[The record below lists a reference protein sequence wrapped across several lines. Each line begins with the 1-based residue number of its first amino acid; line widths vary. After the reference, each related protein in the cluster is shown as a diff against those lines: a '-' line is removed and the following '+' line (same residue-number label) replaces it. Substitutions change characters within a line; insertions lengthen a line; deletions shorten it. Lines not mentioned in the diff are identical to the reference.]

1 MEINSKVNRIF
12 AGFMAV
18 AISAT
23 SLVATPNFS
32 FASKE
37 EENAVEQNETVEQPS
52 KEERIEG
59 LRENLKENAKE
70 DKKVVDKFNLES
82 MQRDKDGIKVMYNP
96 MNTKGIDEVVKKVEH
111 VTNESVKEMG
121 DKPKPYINDMPE
133 YVDGL
138 LWLRTDDFYGRLQRS
153 VKFLSETQFL
163 NEDAKKAIDAGNQL
177 PLSVTIDREVLK
189 KYNLSGAYEATLAI
203 KYMSPGHYAMLD
215 ERSRSEINKLID
227 LNYKDTFPILDMDK
241 YTKYLSGLQFNEK
254 TGKYTHHFS
263 NGILSNLFGGISALD
278 FYKFTK
284 YIGREPESLL
294 DNESFESFKE
304 VQKSETDKAEANKP
318 VTGVIPFGNHVLSSG
333 NIVSGDP
340 TTNGWM
346 KLNLDV
352 IEGENNYVKGI
363 GSRAGTYQTIYFS
376 PTGNIGSERVVMYC
390 IMGNTEHLKGG
401 KGYAYIYTTPYFLQY
416 NAPKQADMF
425 QQGGPDMDWIR
436 SGSALGNNPVRRL
449 AVMSSYLEILQ
460 RGLGWTVDNMYDAL
474 NLLLTTGGSKNP
486 FDNPRQ
492 SFTKPKDSYHWG
504 SGADESAKAQAWVD
518 AVAKQEGGTA
528 VKPGWP
534 GAGSS
539 NFRWLVKKGTAPVD
553 WGSTEK
559 SAIRPLFE
567 GRSWQRTPYI
577 MAYQY
582 GTRGGVSGYGGQSKI
597 SGGLWY
603 VTSKP
608 RPPKENETA
617 HLRVVKTSANPAIT
631 QDNDNYNM
639 AGATYAYKGAEDSGY
654 LTIGSNGASESVE
667 VKPGTYTIVET
678 SAPQGYVLN
687 TTPKT
692 VAIGKD
698 ERKTVTMDGS
708 AAERPIYDRLAIKI
722 DKVVNGKKPN
732 NFNLSGFEFR
742 LTYTKSG
749 FGGESATWKT
759 DSTGKID
766 FGSEPSSGSWPYKE
780 GGRNV
785 FPLGQYTITETKA
798 IPGVRLD
805 NPLMSSFSVVDA
817 GGTAVKR
824 FNSGLPINSE
834 NSTVD
839 NDLPQM
845 GVKVTKLDDN
855 FRTSTEQG
863 DGSLVGVTYQIINRS
878 GRPIISKNTGIE
890 NNGVIATIKTVKQG
904 NSFVATSD
912 TDLLPMGSYEI
923 REIDP
928 STGYLNGNFVQRF
941 NINES
946 NMNKGGIMDLN
957 GPGREN
963 PIMRGSVEIT
973 KADFDWK
980 KSSPQGDADLS
991 NVEYNI
997 INKSKE
1003 PVFVN
1008 GKTYG
1013 NNQVVATIKTAL
1025 DSSGKYV
1032 AKTPARTLPYGTYD
1046 VVEKK
1051 ASEGYLN
1058 ANWKKSFT
1066 IRSNNQ
1072 VVKFN
1077 SSSDWNENKVMRG
1090 GVEVTKADFDWKKS
1104 SPQGDADLLNV
1115 EYKIVNKSKHDVYVN
1130 GRTYKNG
1137 DTITTIKTA
1146 LDNGKYVAKLANNV
1160 LPYGTYQITEIKSS
1174 VGYLNANWTQM
1185 FSIRANGEVKKFDS
1199 ASNNWN
1205 ENKVMRGG
1213 VEITKADFDW
1223 KKSSPQGDAD
1233 LTNVEYKIVNKSK
1246 HAVYVDGKTYNNGE
1260 TITTIKTELSNG
1272 KYVAKLAN
1280 NVLPYGTYEAVEVKP
1295 SEGYLN
1301 AGWKQT
1307 FTIRSNGEVK
1317 KFDSAANKWNENK
1330 VMRGGVEVVKADFD
1344 WKKSS
1349 PQGDADLINVEYKIV
1364 NNSKHDVFVNGK
1376 TYKVGETITT
1386 IKTKL
1391 EDGKYIAKLANN
1403 VLPYGTYRITEVK
1416 PSEGYLNAN
1425 WSQTFSI
1432 RSDKEVKKFDSEAN
1446 KWNENK
1452 VMRGGVEVLKADVE
1466 TKLLTPQ
1473 GNATLEGVEYKIVNK
1488 SKHDVFVNGKTYKVG
1503 EEITTIK
1510 TVLTDGKAIAKLDN
1524 NVLPY
1529 GTYDIIEVKPSVGY
1543 LNANWKKTF
1552 SIRADKQVKK
1562 FDSKEERNEN
1572 KVMRGGV
1579 SVVKSDKDLRESYA
1593 QGDGTLENVVYTIT
1607 NKSINPVLVDGKLYK
1622 PGEVV
1627 KTIKSVYDKAKNLHI
1642 AKTDTDSLP
1651 YGSYTIVEIEAPE
1664 SYHNSKWTRDFSI
1677 TYEGEMVNFDDE
1689 NNINYNSVWRSGRIA
1704 LTKADFDLK
1713 RSEPQG
1719 DGTLEKA
1726 TYTLTNRS
1734 AHKVVVKGKVYNP
1747 GEIIETQETVKTEKG
1762 FEALFKDV
1770 RLPYGTYEVKE
1781 VKAPEGYLLADYIRT
1796 FEIRKEGQVVD
1807 YNKAPD
1813 WNEDKVM
1820 RGGVEITKADFDW
1833 KKSSPQGDAD
1843 LSDTEYTITNKSKHL
1858 VYVDGKEYKPN
1869 EVITTIKTNF
1879 KNGRYVAK
1887 LADNTLPYGT
1897 YEVVETKA
1905 PEGYLNAGWK
1915 QTFTIRADKQVRKF
1929 DSVSNKWNENKVMRG
1944 GLEVVKAD
1952 FDWKKSSP
1960 QGDADLLD
1968 VEYKVVNKS
1977 KAPVYVSGKTYK
1989 VDETITTI
1997 KTKLENGRYIAK
2009 LPDNTL
2015 PYGTYD
2021 VIEVKSSEG
2030 YLNANWKQTFSIR
2043 ADKQVQKYDSVKN
2056 NWNENK
2062 VMRGGVEVTKA
2073 DFDWKKSTPQGD
2085 ADLTNVQYNVINKS
2099 KHDVYVNGKTYK
2111 VGQVVATMKTKFEKD
2126 RYVAKLADNT
2136 LPYGTYQIVEVKS
2149 SEGYLNANWTQTF
2162 TIRKDKEVKKFDSIK
2177 NKWNENKVMRGGVEI
2192 TKADFDWKKSAPQ
2205 GDADLINVEYK
2216 IINKSKAPVYVN
2228 GKTYKVDEV
2237 ITTIKTKLEDG
2248 RYVAKLANNVLPY
2261 GTYEAVEI
2269 KSSEGYLNAGW
2280 TQTFSIRADKEVKK
2294 FDSVKNKWNENKVMR
2309 GGLEVVKADF
2319 DWKKSTPQGDA
2330 NLVDVQYNI
2339 INKSKHDVYVNGKT
2353 YKVNEVVA
2361 SMKTK
2366 LETDR
2371 YVAKLADN
2379 TLPYGT
2385 YEVVEVKPSEGYLNA
2400 NWKQTFTIRKDK
2412 EVKKFDSVDN
2422 KWNENK
2428 VMRGGV
2434 EITKADFDWKKSS
2447 PQGDADLVNVEYNIV
2462 NKSKQP
2468 VFVNGKT
2475 YKVGEVIT
2483 TIKTKLEKDRYVA
2496 KLADNVL
2503 PYGTY
2508 EAVEVK
2514 SSEGYLN
2521 ANWKQTFS
2529 IRADKEIKKFDSV
2542 KNKWNE
2548 NKVMRGS
2555 VEVTKADKELMKSTP
2570 QGDGTLENAE
2580 YTITNKSKQAVFVN
2594 GKTYKPGDAVMVIK
2608 SVYDKDKKTYIAKT
2622 VNTLPYGTYH
2632 IEETKQPVGYRL
2644 TKWAKDFT
2652 IRADKEMKS
2661 FTDEKSWNA
2670 DEVIR
2675 GGFVIGKLDRET
2687 KQYISLGDS
2696 SLLGVEFELKNVSK
2710 HPVLVEGK
2718 LYKPGEV
2725 IKKFVTKEE
2734 KDAKGNSIY
2743 VVRTRKDLLPY
2754 GTYELRETGK
2764 GSTGYL
2770 FDKDSMSQVKVFSIG
2785 YKNEK
2790 AIAYT
2795 DKDLSI
2801 ADLTKADKGFLNQ
2814 VMREDFHFT
2823 KKDEETMERMAN
2835 VPFLVTSKT
2844 TGEKHIIVTDEN
2856 GEFRS
2861 TSFQDNESTGRKHSV
2876 KTNVNDPDSPITN
2889 GAVVVDKNGKYVV
2902 KDSKKLDSNHGVW
2915 FTGLKP
2921 SMTKWNKDGKSYDVN
2936 GVKVPVNDNLRAF
2949 PYDVYTIEELRAD
2962 SNAGHKLIKATVVLR
2977 KYGKHADIGVDLD
2990 YGTIDNKPIYINT
3003 LLTLADKEDKVVP
3016 ALKKVDLT
3024 DKLMY
3029 QNLDTKLEYTV
3040 FSELRLVNKDGQD
3053 VGKLAEKTSKF
3064 TPKTPSGT
3072 YKVQFENTDMT
3083 KAKGLKVVAYQTL
3096 FDKDGLVVSHADI
3109 TDEDQTVLVP
3119 EIGTKAQGV
3128 VDNII
3133 PSSGKVEFFDTVE
3146 YKMLLKNKEYDV
3158 VAELHEVVMKNGVK
3172 TDGGIAKDKDGRE
3185 IIVKDKFTT
3194 KDENGK
3200 HKIKFSFEAGGKF
3213 EGKEYVV
3220 FEKVYKNGYLWGVHA
3235 DITDE
3240 GQTVKSVE
3248 IHTTATDN
3256 KDNDKYV
3263 SLDKDAQIKDII
3275 AHKNLVTGKEYT
3287 VVGEAHIRD
3296 ENGKD
3301 LGIATKKDG
3310 SKAISSKKFILDEKP
3325 IELLFNVDASKL
3337 EGKSIVIFEK
3347 IYHGDILLATHED
3360 INDKEQTV
3368 KVVDIRTT
3376 LTSDKTKSHVV
3387 EMGKVS
3393 LTDTVKYRNLEVG
3406 KEYTLKA
3413 RLMTKDKNGKP
3424 VAFKDKDGNEVIG
3437 TTKFKAEKE
3446 NSTVDVKFNF
3456 HMPVDSK
3463 SLDIVAFEQLYH
3475 EGKLIATHEDITD
3488 KEQTVRLIK
3497 IGTTYVGADKKAKDV
3512 TTAESIET
3520 FDKVKFDGAI
3530 EGHNYTMVGEI
3541 HRVVNGKDLGV
3552 VAKAQTDFRAEKS
3565 EGLVELKFV
3574 VNTKDFNDND
3584 KLVAFEELRDKDT
3597 QTVLAVHKDIND
3609 KEQTLVVK
3617 KESKT
3622 PKVVKKAKITDVKI
3636 NTGIK
3641 SGLLPIG
3648 TLSIVVLVA
3657 LGYVINKRRKI
3668 A

>member
-37 EENAVEQNETVEQPS
+37 EENTVEQNETVEQPS

-82 MQRDKDGIKVMYNP
+82 MQRDKDGIKVMYTP

-111 VTNESVKEMG
+111 VTNESIKEMG
-121 DKPKPYINDMPE
+121 DTPKPYINDMPE

-294 DNESFESFKE
+294 DDESLESFKE

-318 VTGVIPFGNHVLSSG
+318 VTSVIPFGNHVLSSG

-352 IEGENNYVKGI
+352 IEGENNYIKGI

-376 PTGNIGSERVVMYC
+376 PTGNINSERVVMYC

-416 NAPKQADMF
+416 DAPKQADMF

-518 AVAKQEGGTA
+518 SQAKANGGTA

-539 NFRWLVKKGTAPVD
+539 GFRWLVKKGTAPVD
-553 WGSTEK
+553 WNSTDK

-603 VTSKP
+603 VTSKET
-608 RPPKENETA
+608 PKVPESAN
-617 HLRVVKTSANPAIT
+617 LQVVKTSANTAIT
-631 QDNDNYNM
+631 QNNDNYNM
-639 AGATYAYKGAEDSGY
+639 AGATYSYRGPESGT
-654 LTIGSNGASESVE
+654 LTIGSNGESDPVE

-678 SAPQGYVLN
+678 SAPQGYELN

-692 VAIGKD
+692 VTVADG
-698 ERKTVTMDGS
+698 ESKTVTMDGS
-708 AAERPIYDRLAIKI
+708 AAEKPILDRLSIKI

-732 NFNLSGFEFR
+732 NFNLSGFEFT
-742 LTYTKSG
+742 LSYTKGG
-749 FGGESATWKT
+749 FGSESATWKT
-759 DSTGKID
+759 DSNGRID
-766 FGSEPSSGSWPYKE
+766 FGSEPSRGSWLYKE

-785 FPLGQYTITETKA
+785 FPLGQYTITETQA

-805 NPLMSSFSVVDA
+805 NPLMSSFSIVDA

-824 FNSGLPINSE
+824 FNSGLPINSD

-980 KSSPQGDADLS
+980 KSSSQGDADLS

-1032 AKTPARTLPYGTYD
+1032 AKTSARTLPYGTYD

-1364 NNSKHDVFVNGK
+1364 NNSKHDVYVNGK

-1879 KNGRYVAK
+1879 ENGRYVAK

-2136 LPYGTYQIVEVKS
+2136 LPYGTY
-2149 SEGYLNANWTQTF
+2149 
-2162 TIRKDKEVKKFDSIK
+2162 
-2177 NKWNENKVMRGGVEI
+2177 
-2192 TKADFDWKKSAPQ
+2192 
-2205 GDADLINVEYK
+2205 
-2216 IINKSKAPVYVN
+2216 
-2228 GKTYKVDEV
+2228 
-2237 ITTIKTKLEDG
+2237 
-2248 RYVAKLANNVLPY
+2248 
-2261 GTYEAVEI
+2261 
-2269 KSSEGYLNAGW
+2269 
-2280 TQTFSIRADKEVKK
+2280 
-2294 FDSVKNKWNENKVMR
+2294 
-2309 GGLEVVKADF
+2309 
-2319 DWKKSTPQGDA
+2319 
-2330 NLVDVQYNI
+2330 
-2339 INKSKHDVYVNGKT
+2339 
-2353 YKVNEVVA
+2353 
-2361 SMKTK
+2361 
-2366 LETDR
+2366 
-2371 YVAKLADN
+2371 
-2379 TLPYGT
+2379 
-2385 YEVVEVKPSEGYLNA
+2385 EVVEVKPSEGYLNA
-2400 NWKQTFTIRKDK
+2400 NWTQTFTIRKDK

-2447 PQGDADLVNVEYNIV
+2447 PQGDADLINVEYNIV

-2521 ANWKQTFS
+2521 VNWKQTFS
-2529 IRADKEIKKFDSV
+2529 IRADKEVKKFDSV

-2608 SVYDKDKKTYIAKT
+2608 SVYDKDKKAYIAKT

-2790 AIAYT
+2790 AIAHT

-3200 HKIKFSFEAGGKF
+3200 HKVKFSFEAGGKF

-3393 LTDTVKYRNLEVG
+3393 LTDTVKYRNLEIG

-3437 TTKFKAEKE
+3437 TIKFKAEKE

-3648 TLSIVVLVA
+3648 ILSIVVLVA

>member
-37 EENAVEQNETVEQPS
+37 EENTVEQNETVEQPS

-82 MQRDKDGIKVMYNP
+82 MQRDKDGIKVMYTP

-111 VTNESVKEMG
+111 VTNESIKEMG

-376 PTGNIGSERVVMYC
+376 PTGNVNSERVVMYC

-416 NAPKQADMF
+416 DSPKQADMF

-449 AVMSSYLEILQ
+449 AVISSYLEILQ

-504 SGADESAKAQAWVD
+504 SGADESAKAQEWVD
-518 AVAKQEGGTA
+518 SQAKANGGTA

-553 WGSTEK
+553 WNSTEK

-603 VTSKP
+603 VTGKET
-608 RPPKENETA
+608 PKENEDA
-617 HLRVVKTSANPAIT
+617 YLRVIKTSANPSIT

-639 AGATYAYKGAEDSGY
+639 AGATYAYKGAKDSGY
-654 LTIGSNGASESVE
+654 LTIGSNGKSNFAE

-687 TTPKT
+687 TTPKSVT
-692 VAIGKD
+692 VGKG
-698 ERKTVTMDGS
+698 EYKTVTMDGS

-759 DSTGKID
+759 DSSGKID
-766 FGSEPSSGSWPYKE
+766 FGSEPDSGSWPYKE

-785 FPLGQYTITETKA
+785 FPLGQYTITETQA

-805 NPLMSSFSVVDA
+805 NPLMSSFSIVDA

-912 TDLLPMGSYEI
+912 NDLLPMGSYEI

-973 KADFDWK
+973 KVDFDWK
-980 KSSPQGDADLS
+980 KSAPQGDADLS

-1013 NNQVVATIKTAL
+1013 NNQVVATIKTVL

-1280 NVLPYGTYEAVEVKP
+1280 NILPYGTYEAVEVKP

-1364 NNSKHDVFVNGK
+1364 NNSKHDVYVNGK

-1820 RGGVEITKADFDW
+1820 RGGVEIIKADFDW

-1879 KNGRYVAK
+1879 ENGRYVAK

-2030 YLNANWKQTFSIR
+2030 YLNANWK
-2043 ADKQVQKYDSVKN
+2043 
-2056 NWNENK
+2056 
-2062 VMRGGVEVTKA
+2062 
-2073 DFDWKKSTPQGD
+2073 
-2085 ADLTNVQYNVINKS
+2085 
-2099 KHDVYVNGKTYK
+2099 
-2111 VGQVVATMKTKFEKD
+2111 
-2126 RYVAKLADNT
+2126 
-2136 LPYGTYQIVEVKS
+2136 
-2149 SEGYLNANWTQTF
+2149 
-2162 TIRKDKEVKKFDSIK
+2162 
-2177 NKWNENKVMRGGVEI
+2177 
-2192 TKADFDWKKSAPQ
+2192 
-2205 GDADLINVEYK
+2205 
-2216 IINKSKAPVYVN
+2216 
-2228 GKTYKVDEV
+2228 
-2237 ITTIKTKLEDG
+2237 
-2248 RYVAKLANNVLPY
+2248 
-2261 GTYEAVEI
+2261 
-2269 KSSEGYLNAGW
+2269 
-2280 TQTFSIRADKEVKK
+2280 QTFSIRADKEVKK

-2529 IRADKEIKKFDSV
+2529 IRADKEVKKFDSV

-2608 SVYDKDKKTYIAKT
+2608 SVYDKDKKAYIAKT

-2652 IRADKEMKS
+2652 IRADKEIKS

-2790 AIAYT
+2790 AIAHT

-3200 HKIKFSFEAGGKF
+3200 HKVKFSFEAGGKF

-3406 KEYTLKA
+3406 KEYTFKA

-3456 HMPVDSK
+3456 HMPIDAK

-3648 TLSIVVLVA
+3648 ILSIVVLVA

>member
-82 MQRDKDGIKVMYNP
+82 MQRDKDGIKVMYTP

-111 VTNESVKEMG
+111 VTNESIKEMG
-121 DKPKPYINDMPE
+121 DTPKPYINDMPE

-304 VQKSETDKAEANKP
+304 VQKSETDKAEANEP

-416 NAPKQADMF
+416 DSPKQADMF

-460 RGLGWTVDNMYDAL
+460 RGLEWTVDNMYDAL
-474 NLLLTTGGSKNP
+474 NLLLTTGGSRNP

-518 AVAKQEGGTA
+518 SQAKANGGTA

-553 WGSTEK
+553 WNSTEK

-603 VTSKP
+603 VTGKET
-608 RPPKENETA
+608 PKENEDA
-617 HLRVVKTSANPAIT
+617 YLRVIKTSANPAIT

-639 AGATYAYKGAEDSGY
+639 AGATYAYKGAKDSGY
-654 LTIGSNGASESVE
+654 LTIGSNGKSNFAE

-687 TTPKT
+687 TTPKSVT
-692 VAIGKD
+692 VGKG
-698 ERKTVTMDGS
+698 EYKTVTMDGS

-732 NFNLSGFEFR
+732 NFDLSGFEFR

-785 FPLGQYTITETKA
+785 FPLGQYTITETQA

-805 NPLMSSFSVVDA
+805 NPLMSSFSIVDA

-824 FNSGLPINSE
+824 FNSGLSINSE

-912 TDLLPMGSYEI
+912 NDLLPMGSYEI

-980 KSSPQGDADLS
+980 KSAPQGDADLS

-1072 VVKFN
+1072 VVKF
-1077 SSSDWNENKVMRG
+1077 SSSSEWNENKVMRG
-1090 GVEVTKADFDWKKS
+1090 GVEVIKADFDWKKS

-1364 NNSKHDVFVNGK
+1364 NNSKHDVYVNGK

-1651 YGSYTIVEIEAPE
+1651 YGLYTIVEIEAPE

-1879 KNGRYVAK
+1879 ENGRYVAK

-2149 SEGYLNANWTQTF
+2149 SEGYLNANW
-2162 TIRKDKEVKKFDSIK
+2162 
-2177 NKWNENKVMRGGVEI
+2177 
-2192 TKADFDWKKSAPQ
+2192 
-2205 GDADLINVEYK
+2205 
-2216 IINKSKAPVYVN
+2216 
-2228 GKTYKVDEV
+2228 
-2237 ITTIKTKLEDG
+2237 
-2248 RYVAKLANNVLPY
+2248 
-2261 GTYEAVEI
+2261 
-2269 KSSEGYLNAGW
+2269 
-2280 TQTFSIRADKEVKK
+2280 
-2294 FDSVKNKWNENKVMR
+2294 
-2309 GGLEVVKADF
+2309 
-2319 DWKKSTPQGDA
+2319 
-2330 NLVDVQYNI
+2330 
-2339 INKSKHDVYVNGKT
+2339 
-2353 YKVNEVVA
+2353 
-2361 SMKTK
+2361 
-2366 LETDR
+2366 
-2371 YVAKLADN
+2371 
-2379 TLPYGT
+2379 
-2385 YEVVEVKPSEGYLNA
+2385 
-2400 NWKQTFTIRKDK
+2400 KQTFTIRKDK

-2447 PQGDADLVNVEYNIV
+2447 PQGDADLINVEYNIV

-2496 KLADNVL
+2496 KLANNVL

-2529 IRADKEIKKFDSV
+2529 IRADKEVKKFDSV

-2608 SVYDKDKKTYIAKT
+2608 SVYDKDKKAYIAKT

-2790 AIAYT
+2790 AIAHT

-3200 HKIKFSFEAGGKF
+3200 HKVKFSFEAGGKF

-3648 TLSIVVLVA
+3648 ILSIVVLVA

>member
-70 DKKVVDKFNLES
+70 DKKVVDEFNLES
-82 MQRDKDGIKVMYNP
+82 MQRDKDGIKVMYTP
-96 MNTKGIDEVVKKVEH
+96 MNDKAINEVVKKVEH
-111 VTNESVKEMG
+111 VTNESIKEMG
-121 DKPKPYINDMPE
+121 DKSKPYINDMPE

-138 LWLRTDDFYGRLQRS
+138 LWLRSDDFYGRLQRS

-163 NEDAKKAIDAGNQL
+163 NEDAKKAINAGNQL

-416 NAPKQADMF
+416 DAPKQADMF

-504 SGADESAKAQAWVD
+504 SGADESAKAQQWVD
-518 AVAKQEGGTA
+518 DQAKANGGTA

-539 NFRWLVKKGTAPVD
+539 NFRWLIKKGDAPVD
-553 WGSTEK
+553 WNSTEK

-603 VTSKP
+603 VTSNET
-608 RPPKENETA
+608 PKESEEA
-617 HLRVVKTSANPAIT
+617 GLQVVKTSANPAIT

-639 AGATYAYKGAEDSGY
+639 AGATYAYKGAENSGY
-654 LTIGSNGASESVE
+654 LTIRSNGKSEAVR

-692 VAIGKD
+692 VSIGKN
-698 ERKTVTMDGS
+698 ELKVVTMDGS

-759 DSTGKID
+759 DSSGKID

-805 NPLMSSFSVVDA
+805 NPLMSSFSIVDA

-912 TDLLPMGSYEI
+912 NDLLPMGSYEI

-980 KSSPQGDADLS
+980 KSSPQGDADL
-991 NVEYNI
+991 
-997 INKSKE
+997 
-1003 PVFVN
+1003 
-1008 GKTYG
+1008 
-1013 NNQVVATIKTAL
+1013 
-1025 DSSGKYV
+1025 
-1032 AKTPARTLPYGTYD
+1032 
-1046 VVEKK
+1046 
-1051 ASEGYLN
+1051 
-1058 ANWKKSFT
+1058 
-1066 IRSNNQ
+1066 
-1072 VVKFN
+1072 
-1077 SSSDWNENKVMRG
+1077 
-1090 GVEVTKADFDWKKS
+1090 
-1104 SPQGDADLLNV
+1104 
-1115 EYKIVNKSKHDVYVN
+1115 
-1130 GRTYKNG
+1130 
-1137 DTITTIKTA
+1137 
-1146 LDNGKYVAKLANNV
+1146 
-1160 LPYGTYQITEIKSS
+1160 
-1174 VGYLNANWTQM
+1174 
-1185 FSIRANGEVKKFDS
+1185 
-1199 ASNNWN
+1199 
-1205 ENKVMRGG
+1205 
-1213 VEITKADFDW
+1213 
-1223 KKSSPQGDAD
+1223 
-1233 LTNVEYKIVNKSK
+1233 TNVEYKIVNKSK

-1272 KYVAKLAN
+1272 KYVAKLAS
-1280 NVLPYGTYEAVEVKP
+1280 NVLPYGTYEAIEVKP

-1364 NNSKHDVFVNGK
+1364 NNSKHDVYVNGK

-1432 RSDKEVKKFDSEAN
+1432 R
-1446 KWNENK
+1446 
-1452 VMRGGVEVLKADVE
+1452 
-1466 TKLLTPQ
+1466 
-1473 GNATLEGVEYKIVNK
+1473 
-1488 SKHDVFVNGKTYKVG
+1488 
-1503 EEITTIK
+1503 
-1510 TVLTDGKAIAKLDN
+1510 
-1524 NVLPY
+1524 
-1529 GTYDIIEVKPSVGY
+1529 
-1543 LNANWKKTF
+1543 
-1552 SIRADKQVKK
+1552 
-1562 FDSKEERNEN
+1562 
-1572 KVMRGGV
+1572 
-1579 SVVKSDKDLRESYA
+1579 
-1593 QGDGTLENVVYTIT
+1593 
-1607 NKSINPVLVDGKLYK
+1607 
-1622 PGEVV
+1622 
-1627 KTIKSVYDKAKNLHI
+1627 
-1642 AKTDTDSLP
+1642 
-1651 YGSYTIVEIEAPE
+1651 
-1664 SYHNSKWTRDFSI
+1664 
-1677 TYEGEMVNFDDE
+1677 
-1689 NNINYNSVWRSGRIA
+1689 
-1704 LTKADFDLK
+1704 
-1713 RSEPQG
+1713 
-1719 DGTLEKA
+1719 
-1726 TYTLTNRS
+1726 
-1734 AHKVVVKGKVYNP
+1734 
-1747 GEIIETQETVKTEKG
+1747 
-1762 FEALFKDV
+1762 
-1770 RLPYGTYEVKE
+1770 
-1781 VKAPEGYLLADYIRT
+1781 
-1796 FEIRKEGQVVD
+1796 
-1807 YNKAPD
+1807 
-1813 WNEDKVM
+1813 
-1820 RGGVEITKADFDW
+1820 
-1833 KKSSPQGDAD
+1833 
-1843 LSDTEYTITNKSKHL
+1843 
-1858 VYVDGKEYKPN
+1858 
-1869 EVITTIKTNF
+1869 
-1879 KNGRYVAK
+1879 
-1887 LADNTLPYGT
+1887 
-1897 YEVVETKA
+1897 
-1905 PEGYLNAGWK
+1905 
-1915 QTFTIRADKQVRKF
+1915 
-1929 DSVSNKWNENKVMRG
+1929 
-1944 GLEVVKAD
+1944 
-1952 FDWKKSSP
+1952 
-1960 QGDADLLD
+1960 
-1968 VEYKVVNKS
+1968 
-1977 KAPVYVSGKTYK
+1977 
-1989 VDETITTI
+1989 
-1997 KTKLENGRYIAK
+1997 
-2009 LPDNTL
+2009 
-2015 PYGTYD
+2015 
-2021 VIEVKSSEG
+2021 
-2030 YLNANWKQTFSIR
+2030 
-2043 ADKQVQKYDSVKN
+2043 
-2056 NWNENK
+2056 
-2062 VMRGGVEVTKA
+2062 
-2073 DFDWKKSTPQGD
+2073 
-2085 ADLTNVQYNVINKS
+2085 
-2099 KHDVYVNGKTYK
+2099 
-2111 VGQVVATMKTKFEKD
+2111 
-2126 RYVAKLADNT
+2126 
-2136 LPYGTYQIVEVKS
+2136 
-2149 SEGYLNANWTQTF
+2149 
-2162 TIRKDKEVKKFDSIK
+2162 
-2177 NKWNENKVMRGGVEI
+2177 
-2192 TKADFDWKKSAPQ
+2192 
-2205 GDADLINVEYK
+2205 
-2216 IINKSKAPVYVN
+2216 
-2228 GKTYKVDEV
+2228 
-2237 ITTIKTKLEDG
+2237 
-2248 RYVAKLANNVLPY
+2248 
-2261 GTYEAVEI
+2261 
-2269 KSSEGYLNAGW
+2269 
-2280 TQTFSIRADKEVKK
+2280 ADKEV
-2294 FDSVKNKWNENKVMR
+2294 
-2309 GGLEVVKADF
+2309 
-2319 DWKKSTPQGDA
+2319 
-2330 NLVDVQYNI
+2330 
-2339 INKSKHDVYVNGKT
+2339 
-2353 YKVNEVVA
+2353 
-2361 SMKTK
+2361 
-2366 LETDR
+2366 
-2371 YVAKLADN
+2371 
-2379 TLPYGT
+2379 
-2385 YEVVEVKPSEGYLNA
+2385 
-2400 NWKQTFTIRKDK
+2400 
-2412 EVKKFDSVDN
+2412 
-2422 KWNENK
+2422 
-2428 VMRGGV
+2428 
-2434 EITKADFDWKKSS
+2434 
-2447 PQGDADLVNVEYNIV
+2447 
-2462 NKSKQP
+2462 
-2468 VFVNGKT
+2468 
-2475 YKVGEVIT
+2475 
-2483 TIKTKLEKDRYVA
+2483 
-2496 KLADNVL
+2496 
-2503 PYGTY
+2503 
-2508 EAVEVK
+2508 
-2514 SSEGYLN
+2514 
-2521 ANWKQTFS
+2521 
-2529 IRADKEIKKFDSV
+2529 KKFDSV

-2608 SVYDKDKKTYIAKT
+2608 SVYDKDKKAYIAKT

-2790 AIAYT
+2790 AIVHT

-3200 HKIKFSFEAGGKF
+3200 HKVKFSFEAGGKF

-3648 TLSIVVLVA
+3648 ILSIVVLVA

>member
-37 EENAVEQNETVEQPS
+37 EETKVEQNETVEQPS

-82 MQRDKDGIKVMYNP
+82 MQRDKDGIKVMYTP

-111 VTNESVKEMG
+111 VTNESIKEMG

-163 NEDAKKAIDAGNQL
+163 NEDAKKAINAGKQL
-177 PLSVTIDREVLK
+177 PLSVTINRDVLK

-284 YIGREPESLL
+284 YIGREPKSLL

-340 TTNGWM
+340 TTDGWL
-346 KLNLDV
+346 KLNIDV

-376 PTGNIGSERVVMYC
+376 PTGNINSERVVMYC

-416 NAPKQADMF
+416 DPPKQADMF

-460 RGLGWTVDNMYDAL
+460 RGLGWNVDPMYDAL

-492 SFTKPKDSYHWG
+492 SFSKPKDSYHWDPN
-504 SGADESAKAQAWVD
+504 APDESAKAQEWVD
-518 AVAKQEGGTA
+518 SQAKANGGTA

-582 GTRGGVSGYGGQSKI
+582 GSRGGVSGYGGQSKI

-603 VTSKP
+603 VTSKEDI
-608 RPPKENETA
+608 PPEDKPEKA
-617 HLRVVKTSANPAIT
+617 RLQVVKTSANPAIT

-639 AGATYAYKGAEDSGY
+639 AGATYAYKGAKDSGY
-654 LTIGSNGASESVE
+654 LTIGSNGKSDIVD

-692 VAIGKD
+692 VTVADK
-698 ERKTVTMDGS
+698 EFKVVTMDGS

-749 FGGESATWKT
+749 FGEESATWKT

-805 NPLMSSFSVVDA
+805 NPLMSSFSIVDA

-824 FNSGLPINSE
+824 FNSGLSINSE

-1185 FSIRANGEVKKFDS
+1185 FSIRVNGEVKKFDS

-1593 QGDGTLENVVYTIT
+1593 QGDGTLENVVYEIT

-1879 KNGRYVAK
+1879 ENGRYVAK

-2136 LPYGTYQIVEVKS
+2136 LPYGTY
-2149 SEGYLNANWTQTF
+2149 
-2162 TIRKDKEVKKFDSIK
+2162 
-2177 NKWNENKVMRGGVEI
+2177 
-2192 TKADFDWKKSAPQ
+2192 
-2205 GDADLINVEYK
+2205 
-2216 IINKSKAPVYVN
+2216 
-2228 GKTYKVDEV
+2228 
-2237 ITTIKTKLEDG
+2237 
-2248 RYVAKLANNVLPY
+2248 
-2261 GTYEAVEI
+2261 
-2269 KSSEGYLNAGW
+2269 
-2280 TQTFSIRADKEVKK
+2280 
-2294 FDSVKNKWNENKVMR
+2294 
-2309 GGLEVVKADF
+2309 
-2319 DWKKSTPQGDA
+2319 
-2330 NLVDVQYNI
+2330 
-2339 INKSKHDVYVNGKT
+2339 
-2353 YKVNEVVA
+2353 
-2361 SMKTK
+2361 
-2366 LETDR
+2366 
-2371 YVAKLADN
+2371 
-2379 TLPYGT
+2379 
-2385 YEVVEVKPSEGYLNA
+2385 EVVEVKPSEGYLNA

-2447 PQGDADLVNVEYNIV
+2447 PQGDADLSNVEYNIV

-2790 AIAYT
+2790 AIAHT

-3200 HKIKFSFEAGGKF
+3200 HKVKFSFEAGGKF

-3287 VVGEAHIRD
+3287 VVGEAHIKD

-3648 TLSIVVLVA
+3648 ILSIVVLVA

>member
-1 MEINSKVNRIF
+1 LEINSKVNRIF

-37 EENAVEQNETVEQPS
+37 EENTVEQNETVEQPS

-82 MQRDKDGIKVMYNP
+82 MQRDKDGIKVMYTP

-111 VTNESVKEMG
+111 VTNESIKEMG
-121 DKPKPYINDMPE
+121 DTPKPYINDMPE

-294 DNESFESFKE
+294 DDESLESFKE

-318 VTGVIPFGNHVLSSG
+318 VTSVIPFGNHVLSSG

-352 IEGENNYVKGI
+352 IEGENNYIKGI

-376 PTGNIGSERVVMYC
+376 PTGNINSERVVMYC

-416 NAPKQADMF
+416 DAPKQADMF

-518 AVAKQEGGTA
+518 SQAKANGGTA

-539 NFRWLVKKGTAPVD
+539 GFRWLVKKGTAPVD
-553 WGSTEK
+553 WNSTDK

-603 VTSKP
+603 VTSKET
-608 RPPKENETA
+608 PKVPESAN
-617 HLRVVKTSANPAIT
+617 LQVVKTSANTAIT
-631 QDNDNYNM
+631 QNNDNYNM
-639 AGATYAYKGAEDSGY
+639 AGATYSYRGPESGT
-654 LTIGSNGASESVE
+654 LTIGSNGESDPVE

-678 SAPQGYVLN
+678 SAPQGYELN

-692 VAIGKD
+692 VTVADG
-698 ERKTVTMDGS
+698 ESKTVTMDGS
-708 AAERPIYDRLAIKI
+708 AAEKPILDRLSIKI

-732 NFNLSGFEFR
+732 NFNLSGFEFT
-742 LTYTKSG
+742 LSYTKGG
-749 FGGESATWKT
+749 FGSESATWKT
-759 DSTGKID
+759 DSNGRID
-766 FGSEPSSGSWPYKE
+766 FGSEPSRGSWLYKE

-785 FPLGQYTITETKA
+785 FPLGQYTITETQA

-805 NPLMSSFSVVDA
+805 NPLMSSFSIVDA

-824 FNSGLPINSE
+824 FNSGLPINSD

-980 KSSPQGDADLS
+980 KSSSQGDADLS

-1032 AKTPARTLPYGTYD
+1032 AKTSARTLPYGTYD

-1364 NNSKHDVFVNGK
+1364 NNSKHDVYVNGK

-1879 KNGRYVAK
+1879 ENGRYVAK

-2136 LPYGTYQIVEVKS
+2136 LPYGTY
-2149 SEGYLNANWTQTF
+2149 
-2162 TIRKDKEVKKFDSIK
+2162 
-2177 NKWNENKVMRGGVEI
+2177 
-2192 TKADFDWKKSAPQ
+2192 
-2205 GDADLINVEYK
+2205 
-2216 IINKSKAPVYVN
+2216 
-2228 GKTYKVDEV
+2228 
-2237 ITTIKTKLEDG
+2237 
-2248 RYVAKLANNVLPY
+2248 
-2261 GTYEAVEI
+2261 
-2269 KSSEGYLNAGW
+2269 
-2280 TQTFSIRADKEVKK
+2280 
-2294 FDSVKNKWNENKVMR
+2294 
-2309 GGLEVVKADF
+2309 
-2319 DWKKSTPQGDA
+2319 
-2330 NLVDVQYNI
+2330 
-2339 INKSKHDVYVNGKT
+2339 
-2353 YKVNEVVA
+2353 
-2361 SMKTK
+2361 
-2366 LETDR
+2366 
-2371 YVAKLADN
+2371 
-2379 TLPYGT
+2379 
-2385 YEVVEVKPSEGYLNA
+2385 EVVEVKPSEGYLNA
-2400 NWKQTFTIRKDK
+2400 NWTQTFTIRKDK

-2447 PQGDADLVNVEYNIV
+2447 PQGDADLINVEYNIV

-2521 ANWKQTFS
+2521 VNWKQTFS
-2529 IRADKEIKKFDSV
+2529 IRADKEVKKFDSV

-2608 SVYDKDKKTYIAKT
+2608 SVYDKDKKAYIAKT

-2790 AIAYT
+2790 AIAHT

-3200 HKIKFSFEAGGKF
+3200 HKVKFSFEAGGKF

-3393 LTDTVKYRNLEVG
+3393 LTDTVKYRNLEIG

-3437 TTKFKAEKE
+3437 TIKFKAEKE

-3648 TLSIVVLVA
+3648 ILSIVVLVA

>member
-82 MQRDKDGIKVMYNP
+82 MQRDKDGIKVMYTP

-241 YTKYLSGLQFNEK
+241 YTKYLSSLQFNEK

-318 VTGVIPFGNHVLSSG
+318 VTGVISFGNHVLSSG

-363 GSRAGTYQTIYFS
+363 GLRAGTYQTIYFS

-390 IMGNTEHLKGG
+390 IMGNVEHLKGG

-425 QQGGPDMDWIR
+425 KQGGPGVDWITAP
-436 SGSALGNNPVRRL
+436 SLGNNPTRRL
-449 AVMSSYLEILQ
+449 ALMSSYLEILQ

-504 SGADESAKAQAWVD
+504 SGADESAKAQEWVD
-518 AVAKQEGGTA
+518 AQAKANGGTA

-539 NFRWLVKKGTAPVD
+539 GFKWLVKKGIAPVD
-553 WGSTEK
+553 WNSTDK

-603 VTSKP
+603 VTSNDT
-608 RPPKENETA
+608 PPEENEA
-617 HLRVVKTSANPAIT
+617 AYLQVVKTSANTSIT
-631 QDNDNYNM
+631 DYNDNYNM
-639 AGATYAYKGAEDSGY
+639 AGATYSYKGPKSGY
-654 LTIGSNGASESVE
+654 LTIGSNGKSNIVK

-692 VAIGKD
+692 VTIADKEKKI
-698 ERKTVTMDGS
+698 VIMDGS
-708 AAERPIYDRLAIKI
+708 AAERPIYDRLSIKI

-759 DSTGKID
+759 DSSGKID
-766 FGSEPSSGSWPYKE
+766 FGSEPDSGSWPYKE

-805 NPLMSSFSVVDA
+805 NPLMSSFSIVDN

-824 FNSGLPINSE
+824 FNSGLSINSE

-912 TDLLPMGSYEI
+912 NDLLPMGSYEI

-980 KSSPQGDADLS
+980 KSAPQGDADLS

-1013 NNQVVATIKTAL
+1013 NNQIVATIKTAL

-1317 KFDSAANKWNENK
+1317 KFDSVANKWNENK

-1364 NNSKHDVFVNGK
+1364 NNSKHDVYVNGK

-1386 IKTKL
+1386 IKTKF

-1664 SYHNSKWTRDFSI
+1664 SYHNSKWTRNFSI

-1879 KNGRYVAK
+1879 ENGRYVAK

-2085 ADLTNVQYNVINKS
+2085 A
-2099 KHDVYVNGKTYK
+2099 
-2111 VGQVVATMKTKFEKD
+2111 
-2126 RYVAKLADNT
+2126 
-2136 LPYGTYQIVEVKS
+2136 
-2149 SEGYLNANWTQTF
+2149 
-2162 TIRKDKEVKKFDSIK
+2162 
-2177 NKWNENKVMRGGVEI
+2177 
-2192 TKADFDWKKSAPQ
+2192 
-2205 GDADLINVEYK
+2205 
-2216 IINKSKAPVYVN
+2216 
-2228 GKTYKVDEV
+2228 
-2237 ITTIKTKLEDG
+2237 
-2248 RYVAKLANNVLPY
+2248 
-2261 GTYEAVEI
+2261 
-2269 KSSEGYLNAGW
+2269 
-2280 TQTFSIRADKEVKK
+2280 
-2294 FDSVKNKWNENKVMR
+2294 
-2309 GGLEVVKADF
+2309 
-2319 DWKKSTPQGDA
+2319 
-2330 NLVDVQYNI
+2330 NLVDVEYNI

-2529 IRADKEIKKFDSV
+2529 IRADKEVKKFDSV

-2608 SVYDKDKKTYIAKT
+2608 SVYDKDKKAYIAKT

-2790 AIAYT
+2790 AIAHT

-2902 KDSKKLDSNHGVW
+2902 KDSKKLDSNRGVW

-3200 HKIKFSFEAGGKF
+3200 HKVKFSFEAGGKF

-3347 IYHGDILLATHED
+3347 IYHEGILLATHED
-3360 INDKEQTV
+3360 IN
-3368 KVVDIRTT
+3368 
-3376 LTSDKTKSHVV
+3376 
-3387 EMGKVS
+3387 
-3393 LTDTVKYRNLEVG
+3393 
-3406 KEYTLKA
+3406 
-3413 RLMTKDKNGKP
+3413 
-3424 VAFKDKDGNEVIG
+3424 
-3437 TTKFKAEKE
+3437 
-3446 NSTVDVKFNF
+3446 
-3456 HMPVDSK
+3456 
-3463 SLDIVAFEQLYH
+3463 
-3475 EGKLIATHEDITD
+3475 D

-3648 TLSIVVLVA
+3648 ILSIVVLVA

>member
-1 MEINSKVNRIF
+1 
-12 AGFMAV
+12 
-18 AISAT
+18 
-23 SLVATPNFS
+23 
-32 FASKE
+32 
-37 EENAVEQNETVEQPS
+37 
-52 KEERIEG
+52 
-59 LRENLKENAKE
+59 
-70 DKKVVDKFNLES
+70 
-82 MQRDKDGIKVMYNP
+82 
-96 MNTKGIDEVVKKVEH
+96 
-111 VTNESVKEMG
+111 
-121 DKPKPYINDMPE
+121 
-133 YVDGL
+133 
-138 LWLRTDDFYGRLQRS
+138 
-153 VKFLSETQFL
+153 
-163 NEDAKKAIDAGNQL
+163 
-177 PLSVTIDREVLK
+177 
-189 KYNLSGAYEATLAI
+189 
-203 KYMSPGHYAMLD
+203 
-215 ERSRSEINKLID
+215 
-227 LNYKDTFPILDMDK
+227 
-241 YTKYLSGLQFNEK
+241 
-254 TGKYTHHFS
+254 
-263 NGILSNLFGGISALD
+263 
-278 FYKFTK
+278 
-284 YIGREPESLL
+284 
-294 DNESFESFKE
+294 
-304 VQKSETDKAEANKP
+304 
-318 VTGVIPFGNHVLSSG
+318 
-333 NIVSGDP
+333 
-340 TTNGWM
+340 
-346 KLNLDV
+346 
-352 IEGENNYVKGI
+352 
-363 GSRAGTYQTIYFS
+363 
-376 PTGNIGSERVVMYC
+376 
-390 IMGNTEHLKGG
+390 
-401 KGYAYIYTTPYFLQY
+401 
-416 NAPKQADMF
+416 
-425 QQGGPDMDWIR
+425 
-436 SGSALGNNPVRRL
+436 
-449 AVMSSYLEILQ
+449 
-460 RGLGWTVDNMYDAL
+460 
-474 NLLLTTGGSKNP
+474 
-486 FDNPRQ
+486 
-492 SFTKPKDSYHWG
+492 
-504 SGADESAKAQAWVD
+504 
-518 AVAKQEGGTA
+518 
-528 VKPGWP
+528 
-534 GAGSS
+534 
-539 NFRWLVKKGTAPVD
+539 
-553 WGSTEK
+553 
-559 SAIRPLFE
+559 
-567 GRSWQRTPYI
+567 
-577 MAYQY
+577 
-582 GTRGGVSGYGGQSKI
+582 
-597 SGGLWY
+597 
-603 VTSKP
+603 
-608 RPPKENETA
+608 
-617 HLRVVKTSANPAIT
+617 
-631 QDNDNYNM
+631 
-639 AGATYAYKGAEDSGY
+639 
-654 LTIGSNGASESVE
+654 
-667 VKPGTYTIVET
+667 
-678 SAPQGYVLN
+678 
-687 TTPKT
+687 
-692 VAIGKD
+692 
-698 ERKTVTMDGS
+698 
-708 AAERPIYDRLAIKI
+708 
-722 DKVVNGKKPN
+722 
-732 NFNLSGFEFR
+732 
-742 LTYTKSG
+742 
-749 FGGESATWKT
+749 
-759 DSTGKID
+759 
-766 FGSEPSSGSWPYKE
+766 
-780 GGRNV
+780 
-785 FPLGQYTITETKA
+785 
-798 IPGVRLD
+798 
-805 NPLMSSFSVVDA
+805 
-817 GGTAVKR
+817 
-824 FNSGLPINSE
+824 
-834 NSTVD
+834 
-839 NDLPQM
+839 
-845 GVKVTKLDDN
+845 
-855 FRTSTEQG
+855 
-863 DGSLVGVTYQIINRS
+863 
-878 GRPIISKNTGIE
+878 
-890 NNGVIATIKTVKQG
+890 
-904 NSFVATSD
+904 
-912 TDLLPMGSYEI
+912 
-923 REIDP
+923 
-928 STGYLNGNFVQRF
+928 
-941 NINES
+941 
-946 NMNKGGIMDLN
+946 
-957 GPGREN
+957 
-963 PIMRGSVEIT
+963 
-973 KADFDWK
+973 
-980 KSSPQGDADLS
+980 
-991 NVEYNI
+991 
-997 INKSKE
+997 
-1003 PVFVN
+1003 
-1008 GKTYG
+1008 
-1013 NNQVVATIKTAL
+1013 
-1025 DSSGKYV
+1025 
-1032 AKTPARTLPYGTYD
+1032 
-1046 VVEKK
+1046 
-1051 ASEGYLN
+1051 
-1058 ANWKKSFT
+1058 
-1066 IRSNNQ
+1066 
-1072 VVKFN
+1072 
-1077 SSSDWNENKVMRG
+1077 
-1090 GVEVTKADFDWKKS
+1090 
-1104 SPQGDADLLNV
+1104 
-1115 EYKIVNKSKHDVYVN
+1115 
-1130 GRTYKNG
+1130 
-1137 DTITTIKTA
+1137 
-1146 LDNGKYVAKLANNV
+1146 
-1160 LPYGTYQITEIKSS
+1160 
-1174 VGYLNANWTQM
+1174 
-1185 FSIRANGEVKKFDS
+1185 
-1199 ASNNWN
+1199 
-1205 ENKVMRGG
+1205 
-1213 VEITKADFDW
+1213 
-1223 KKSSPQGDAD
+1223 
-1233 LTNVEYKIVNKSK
+1233 
-1246 HAVYVDGKTYNNGE
+1246 
-1260 TITTIKTELSNG
+1260 
-1272 KYVAKLAN
+1272 
-1280 NVLPYGTYEAVEVKP
+1280 
-1295 SEGYLN
+1295 
-1301 AGWKQT
+1301 
-1307 FTIRSNGEVK
+1307 
-1317 KFDSAANKWNENK
+1317 
-1330 VMRGGVEVVKADFD
+1330 
-1344 WKKSS
+1344 
-1349 PQGDADLINVEYKIV
+1349 
-1364 NNSKHDVFVNGK
+1364 
-1376 TYKVGETITT
+1376 
-1386 IKTKL
+1386 
-1391 EDGKYIAKLANN
+1391 
-1403 VLPYGTYRITEVK
+1403 
-1416 PSEGYLNAN
+1416 
-1425 WSQTFSI
+1425 
-1432 RSDKEVKKFDSEAN
+1432 
-1446 KWNENK
+1446 
-1452 VMRGGVEVLKADVE
+1452 
-1466 TKLLTPQ
+1466 
-1473 GNATLEGVEYKIVNK
+1473 
-1488 SKHDVFVNGKTYKVG
+1488 
-1503 EEITTIK
+1503 
-1510 TVLTDGKAIAKLDN
+1510 
-1524 NVLPY
+1524 
-1529 GTYDIIEVKPSVGY
+1529 
-1543 LNANWKKTF
+1543 
-1552 SIRADKQVKK
+1552 
-1562 FDSKEERNEN
+1562 
-1572 KVMRGGV
+1572 
-1579 SVVKSDKDLRESYA
+1579 
-1593 QGDGTLENVVYTIT
+1593 
-1607 NKSINPVLVDGKLYK
+1607 
-1622 PGEVV
+1622 
-1627 KTIKSVYDKAKNLHI
+1627 
-1642 AKTDTDSLP
+1642 
-1651 YGSYTIVEIEAPE
+1651 
-1664 SYHNSKWTRDFSI
+1664 
-1677 TYEGEMVNFDDE
+1677 
-1689 NNINYNSVWRSGRIA
+1689 
-1704 LTKADFDLK
+1704 
-1713 RSEPQG
+1713 
-1719 DGTLEKA
+1719 
-1726 TYTLTNRS
+1726 
-1734 AHKVVVKGKVYNP
+1734 
-1747 GEIIETQETVKTEKG
+1747 
-1762 FEALFKDV
+1762 
-1770 RLPYGTYEVKE
+1770 
-1781 VKAPEGYLLADYIRT
+1781 
-1796 FEIRKEGQVVD
+1796 
-1807 YNKAPD
+1807 
-1813 WNEDKVM
+1813 
-1820 RGGVEITKADFDW
+1820 
-1833 KKSSPQGDAD
+1833 
-1843 LSDTEYTITNKSKHL
+1843 
-1858 VYVDGKEYKPN
+1858 
-1869 EVITTIKTNF
+1869 
-1879 KNGRYVAK
+1879 
-1887 LADNTLPYGT
+1887 
-1897 YEVVETKA
+1897 
-1905 PEGYLNAGWK
+1905 
-1915 QTFTIRADKQVRKF
+1915 
-1929 DSVSNKWNENKVMRG
+1929 
-1944 GLEVVKAD
+1944 
-1952 FDWKKSSP
+1952 
-1960 QGDADLLD
+1960 
-1968 VEYKVVNKS
+1968 
-1977 KAPVYVSGKTYK
+1977 
-1989 VDETITTI
+1989 
-1997 KTKLENGRYIAK
+1997 
-2009 LPDNTL
+2009 
-2015 PYGTYD
+2015 
-2021 VIEVKSSEG
+2021 
-2030 YLNANWKQTFSIR
+2030 
-2043 ADKQVQKYDSVKN
+2043 
-2056 NWNENK
+2056 
-2062 VMRGGVEVTKA
+2062 
-2073 DFDWKKSTPQGD
+2073 
-2085 ADLTNVQYNVINKS
+2085 
-2099 KHDVYVNGKTYK
+2099 
-2111 VGQVVATMKTKFEKD
+2111 
-2126 RYVAKLADNT
+2126 
-2136 LPYGTYQIVEVKS
+2136 
-2149 SEGYLNANWTQTF
+2149 
-2162 TIRKDKEVKKFDSIK
+2162 
-2177 NKWNENKVMRGGVEI
+2177 
-2192 TKADFDWKKSAPQ
+2192 
-2205 GDADLINVEYK
+2205 
-2216 IINKSKAPVYVN
+2216 
-2228 GKTYKVDEV
+2228 
-2237 ITTIKTKLEDG
+2237 
-2248 RYVAKLANNVLPY
+2248 
-2261 GTYEAVEI
+2261 
-2269 KSSEGYLNAGW
+2269 
-2280 TQTFSIRADKEVKK
+2280 
-2294 FDSVKNKWNENKVMR
+2294 MR

-2447 PQGDADLVNVEYNIV
+2447 PQGDADLINVEYNIV

-2483 TIKTKLEKDRYVA
+2483 TIKTKFEKDRYVA
-2496 KLADNVL
+2496 KLANNVL

-2529 IRADKEIKKFDSV
+2529 IRADKEVKKFDSV

-2594 GKTYKPGDAVMVIK
+2594 GKTYKPGDVVMVIK
-2608 SVYDKDKKTYIAKT
+2608 SVYDKDKKAYIAKT

-2790 AIAYT
+2790 AIAHT

-3158 VAELHEVVMKNGVK
+3158 VAELHEVVTKNGVK

-3200 HKIKFSFEAGGKF
+3200 HKVKFSFEAGGKF

-3574 VNTKDFNDND
+3574 VNTKDFKDND

-3648 TLSIVVLVA
+3648 ILSIVVLVA